1 MPVCT
6 CADSRL
12 PPVIT
17 YSAQTTPMAASVPVI
32 SPRGTLNRDTRR
44 AAMTSDIP
52 ILREIV

>member
-32 SPRGTLNRDTRR
+32 SPRGTLNRDMRR